1 MWGPKERSQLLPRV
15 YVSSPA
21 RSLRMENYR
30 RVGARGTQGCK
41 ALTIS
46 LQEDRFKLVSIWG
59 SRNHK
64 IIELELTRLL
74 ETFKIFSFL
83 FNYKSNELVKI
94 NFDCT

>member
-1 MWGPKERSQLLPRV
+1 M
-15 YVSSPA
+15 
-21 RSLRMENYR
+21 
-30 RVGARGTQGCK
+30 
-41 ALTIS
+41 TIS